1 MKYIRWFIIGLL
13 FYITIIGYAQITYY
27 ANQIT
32 ITWDAPTTYEN
43 GDPLPVDLDIYYD
56 VYIREKDGEQIY
68 LGETMGITYSVTFSI
83 ANKKYDIGVV
93 AKYQL
98 DNTWFYSVMNWS
110 IDDVLNQESW
120 DVGFF
125 VPVDPPM
132 NIRIE

>member
-32 ITWDAPTTYEN
+32 ITWDAPTAYEN
-43 GDPLPVDLDIYYD
+43 NDPLPVDLDIYYD
-56 VYIREKDGEQIY
+56 VYIREKGGVQILQGEVLNPPY
-68 LGETMGITYSVTFSI
+68 TITFPD
-83 ANKKYDIGVV
+83 ANKKYDIGVL

-98 DNTWFYSVMNWS
+98 DTTWFYSAMNWS
-110 IDDVLNQESW
+110 IDDTLNAESW

-125 VPVDPPM
+125 VPANPVT
-132 NIRIE
+132 NVRIE